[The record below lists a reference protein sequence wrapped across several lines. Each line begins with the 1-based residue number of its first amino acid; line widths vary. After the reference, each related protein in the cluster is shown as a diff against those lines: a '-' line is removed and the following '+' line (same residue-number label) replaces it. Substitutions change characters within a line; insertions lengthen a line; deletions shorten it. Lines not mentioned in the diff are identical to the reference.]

1 MIRNL
6 KALFCVLMLML
17 GLSVSAQVT
26 TSSISGIVIDENG
39 DRVKGASVEVKH
51 LPSGSYYEATTNGNG
66 HYFIQ
71 GMRIGGPYTVDVEI
85 NGVEVASYN
94 NIFLQLGN
102 TTEVNVDLKED
113 AASNNVTYTKAT
125 ESQLSNKVNLT
136 GTILDDKSEPL
147 IGASV
152 EIKNVRTGSSKGVS
166 TDMNGQFTV
175 ADLQDGK
182 YNVRVSFIGY
192 RTAIISSLN
201 IKKGEVVSLK
211 TKMESSSNML
221 EDVVV
226 TATKTKFAGEKT
238 GASTNIS
245 LAQMSSIPTINRS
258 ISDIARISPYAGS
271 GMSFAGGDGRST
283 NFTVDG
289 ANFNNNFGLSD
300 ALPGGGT
307 PISVEALEEMQV
319 VIAPY
324 DLRQTN
330 FVGGGLN
337 AVTKSGTNTFKGS
350 AYTYQYNEDMC
361 GNRAGG
367 EDLGNRGKD
376 RKHVYGAS
384 IGGPIVKDKLFFFG
398 NFEYQKIPTV
408 ATEWQAS
415 ADGVAD
421 GSNYISRTKLSDME
435 RVSNHVKE
443 KYGYNTGSWTDF
455 PADESNIKFLARID
469 WNIARNHK
477 LAVRYNYTKN
487 QYWNAPNGNSNDASF
502 RYRAANRMS
511 EMSMAFANSMYSM
524 DNVVHSFSADWNARF
539 GNNISNQLLVT
550 YTSIKDMRG
559 TNSDIFPFVDI
570 LGGYEV
576 NSDGTITQDPT
587 PYMSLGYELF
597 TYNNGVNN
605 KILTVNDNFTYNLG
619 AHKLM
624 AGLSFEYQMAN
635 NSYMRNGTGF
645 YRYRSVDDFIN
656 GAAPESVAFT
666 IGYNGETNP
675 AAQVRFNQYGL
686 YLQDEWNINKNFKL
700 NYGVRFDLLAFNEDD
715 IMTNGEILA
724 VDYGGRHIDTG
735 KWPGNKV
742 NVNPRVGFNWDILGN
757 KSLVLRGG
765 TGLFTGRLPLV
776 FFTNMPTNSG
786 MVQNMVTIKTKYSGY
801 VCDATPTEALAK
813 FAGGMITDVNEMAK
827 IAGAKATIAPG
838 EGAFQ
843 STPCGIDPDF
853 KMPQVWKSSIAVD
866 YQLPVSFPFTVT
878 GEFMYTKNVNAV
890 KLDNYNVKPV
900 DETWE
905 RFAGSDNRVIYPDNF
920 VYNDNI
926 NTACVLTNTSK
937 GYGYTANITL
947 NARPVKG
954 LNLMAAYTRT
964 ESKEVSGMPGSNATS
979 AWNGLYTINGPNNA
993 TVMRSQYVIPDRIIA
1008 SVGYD
1013 LHETTHLNLFY
1024 TCYSPY
1030 GYSYYMTNDMN
1041 GDGISTDLIYIPKDE
1056 NDIIFAGDNAA
1067 QDAKDFW
1074 AFVNQDSYL
1083 KNHKGEYAEAYGA
1096 RAPFVHRFDFRIAQD
1111 IKFRIGKTNHKIEL
1125 SFDFMNIGN
1134 LFNSHWGVAKNM
1146 SACNNGAILNYA
1158 GQNAEGKPT
1167 FTLYRDKSGN
1177 APAKTWE
1184 YNRATSQCWQLQFG
1198 ARYTF

>member
-1 MIRNL
+1 MLVALDILTDHFTVFVPYGLPTKLLFADLIAVFIQQDEEVLRALGHTGHIRNSDGL
-6 KALFCVLMLML
+6 AGVLSLL
-17 GLSVSAQVT
+17 HGHDTV
-26 TSSISGIVIDENG
+26 
-39 DRVKGASVEVKH
+39 
-51 LPSGSYYEATTNGNG
+51 LPSGLFHDE
-66 HYFIQ
+66 
-71 GMRIGGPYTVDVEI
+71 
-85 NGVEVASYN
+85 
-94 NIFLQLGN
+94 
-102 TTEVNVDLKED
+102 
-113 AASNNVTYTKAT
+113 
-125 ESQLSNKVNLT
+125 
-136 GTILDDKSEPL
+136 
-147 IGASV
+147 
-152 EIKNVRTGSSKGVS
+152 GVS
-166 TDMNGQFTV
+166 AGHISVVILADGV
-175 ADLQDGK
+175 ADLVGTCLGEG
-182 YNVRVSFIGY
+182 GY
-192 RTAIISSLN
+192 
-201 IKKGEVVSLK
+201 G
-211 TKMESSSNML
+211 
-221 EDVVV
+221 
-226 TATKTKFAGEKT
+226 
-238 GASTNIS
+238 
-245 LAQMSSIPTINRS
+245 
-258 ISDIARISPYAGS
+258 
-271 GMSFAGGDGRST
+271 
-283 NFTVDG
+283 
-289 ANFNNNFGLSD
+289 
-300 ALPGGGT
+300 
-307 PISVEALEEMQV
+307 
-319 VIAPY
+319 
-324 DLRQTN
+324 
-330 FVGGGLN
+330 VGGLRLTVGIHPAEGDL
-337 AVTKSGTNTFKGS
+337 
-350 AYTYQYNEDMC
+350 
-361 GNRAGG
+361 RAGG
-367 EDLGNRGKD
+367 SALGNGSRDMCLTVIGSILVGGHIVAGD
-376 RKHVYGAS
+376 SALGDLHGDAAGGRIIVGLADAVVHGSLHHIGETGSGGAPSLVIRAVLHLRAVNSGNGGSRCHAVIHLLHARSDHIQCRSGSVIDGVGVSAGHIS
-384 IGGPIVKDKLFFFG
+384 IVVL
-398 NFEYQKIPTV
+398 
-408 ATEWQAS
+408 

-502 RYRAANRMS
+502 RYRAADRMS

-827 IAGAKATIAPG
+827 IAGAKTTIAPG

-1067 QDAKDFW
+1067 QDAADFW

-1167 FTLYRDKSGN
+1167 FTLYRDKNGN

>member
-39 DRVKGASVEVKH
+39 EALTGATVEAKH
-51 LPSGSYYEATTNGNG
+51 VPSGTVYGAVANLNGR
-66 HYFIQ
+66 FVLQ
-71 GMRIGGPYTVDVEI
+71 GMRTGGPYTM
-85 NGVEVASYN
+85 
-94 NIFLQLGN
+94 
-102 TTEVNVDLKED
+102 K
-113 AASNNVTYTKAT
+113 
-125 ESQLSNKVNLT
+125 
-136 GTILDDKSEPL
+136 
-147 IGASV
+147 
-152 EIKNVRTGSSKGVS
+152 
-166 TDMNGQFTV
+166 
-175 ADLQDGK
+175 
-182 YNVRVSFIGY
+182 VSFIGY
-192 RTAIISSLN
+192 RTSVINDITLQL
-201 IKKGEVVSLK
+201 GENYDLVV
-211 TKMESSSNML
+211 KMTPGDNML

-350 AYTYQYNEDMC
+350 AYTYQYNEDMR

-487 QYWNAPNGNSNDASF
+487 QFWNAPNGNSTDAI
-502 RYRAANRMS
+502 YRNKSCNRMS

-559 TNSDIFPFVDI
+559 SESEIFPFIDI
-570 LGGYEV
+570 MGGYDAATGV
-576 NSDGTITQDPT
+576 QDFT

-624 AGLSFEYQMAN
+624 AGLSFEHQMAN
-635 NSYMRNGTGF
+635 NSYMRNGTGY
-645 YRYRSVDDFIN
+645 YRYRSLDDFLN
-656 GAAPESVAFT
+656 QAEPESVALT
-666 IGYNGETNP
+666 IGYNGQTDP
-675 AAQVRFNQYGL
+675 SAQVRFNQYGL

-700 NYGVRFDLLAFNEDD
+700 NYGVRFDLLAFNDD
-715 IMTNGEILA
+715 DVLTNGEILA

-786 MVQNMVTIKTKYSGY
+786 MVQNAVKGISTTYNADGTIKSKS
-801 VCDATPTEALAK
+801 PELAK
-813 FAGGMITDVNEMAK
+813 FTNNMVTDVHKMAELV
-827 IAGAKATIAPG
+827 GAKTTIKPG

-843 STPCGIDPDF
+843 STPCGIDENF

-866 YQLPVSFPFTVT
+866 YQFPVNFPFSVT
-878 GEFMYTKNVNAV
+878 GEFMYTKNINAV
-890 KLDNYNVKPV
+890 MLDNYNIKPST
-900 DETWE
+900 DWE
-905 RFAGSDNRVIYPDNF
+905 RFAGSDNRLIYPDNYT
-920 VYNDNI
+920 YNDKI
-926 NTACVLTNTSK
+926 QTACVLTNTSK

-964 ESKEVSGMPGSNATS
+964 ESKEVSGMPGSDAKS
-979 AWNGLYTINGPNNA
+979 AWSNLFTINGPNNA

-1056 NDIIFAGDNAA
+1056 NDIIFAGTPEQQEKDAA
-1067 QDAKDFW
+1067 DFW

-1167 FTLYRDKSGN
+1167 FTLYRDKNGN

>member
-6 KALFCVLMLML
+6 KALFCVFMLML

-39 DRVKGASVEVKH
+39 EALTGATVEAKH
-51 LPSGSYYEATTNGNG
+51 VPSGTVYGAVANLNGR
-66 HYFIQ
+66 FVLQ
-71 GMRIGGPYTVDVEI
+71 GMRTGGPYTM
-85 NGVEVASYN
+85 
-94 NIFLQLGN
+94 
-102 TTEVNVDLKED
+102 K
-113 AASNNVTYTKAT
+113 
-125 ESQLSNKVNLT
+125 
-136 GTILDDKSEPL
+136 
-147 IGASV
+147 
-152 EIKNVRTGSSKGVS
+152 
-166 TDMNGQFTV
+166 
-175 ADLQDGK
+175 
-182 YNVRVSFIGY
+182 VSFIGY
-192 RTAIISSLN
+192 RTSVINDITLQL
-201 IKKGEVVSLK
+201 GENYDLVV
-211 TKMESSSNML
+211 KMTPGDNML

-559 TNSDIFPFVDI
+559 SESEIFPFIDI
-570 LGGYEV
+570 MGGYDAATGV
-576 NSDGTITQDPT
+576 QDFT

-827 IAGAKATIAPG
+827 IAGAKTTIAPG